1 MVGLFLPI
9 TSSLLFGWAVPTNN
23 LFTFFGGTVPTNNL
37 FTALTMLLEKASKNK
52 DKKLGFLDE
61 IRWGRGQGV
70 PGAQPVNAQKI
81 RNNPITG
88 PKLGGGEW
96 VRGQTRFCQKPKFV
110 RFFLK
115 PSLMF

>member
-1 MVGLFLPI
+1 
-9 TSSLLFGWAVPTNN
+9 
-23 LFTFFGGTVPTNNL
+23 
-37 FTALTMLLEKASKNK
+37 MLLEKASKNK

-110 RFFLK
+110 RFFFKAFPYVLICLYHYILLCFK
-115 PSLMF
+115 MTLLSCFEISILLCIILF